1 LFSVRFSAGLYVE
14 RTLSL
19 PLLTCDFENFVSLA
33 DIMPFARAQGQVF
46 APSCG
51 NKPERGRMFP
61 TQVALARCVFASI
74 IPAYD
79 HRQERSVNHQ
89 HCAAGARPANL
100 ALALLHPPLNA

>member
-46 APSCG
+46 APFMR
-51 NKPERGRMFP
+51 E
-61 TQVALARCVFASI
+61 QA
-74 IPAYD
+74 
-79 HRQERSVNHQ
+79 
-89 HCAAGARPANL
+89 
-100 ALALLHPPLNA
+100 